1 LCLTKKFELV
11 KDLGK
16 IIQQNFQKPCNV
28 IIGQC

>member
-1 LCLTKKFELV
+1 V